1 MSDYEDAVSKGLFT
15 EDRWEAG
22 VEHHPMSLRIA
33 DFISK
38 QDKYGEWS
46 WGGDGDN
53 GEELLYQLDPFFEL
67 LGMDLEVLQD
77 RLKNGIEYD
86 EEQNQYILV
95 WTKKEIDDAKKRAE
109 ELAKFF
115 ELPVVEPETDND

>member
-1 MSDYEDAVSKGLFT
+1 MMKLSESVAKL
-15 EDRWEAG
+15 E
-22 VEHHPMSLRIA
+22 
-33 DFISK
+33 
-38 QDKYGEWS
+38 Q
-46 WGGDGDN
+46 
-53 GEELLYQLDPFFEL
+53 
-67 LGMDLEVLQD
+67 DLEILQD
-77 RLKNGIEYD
+77 RLKNGIKYD